1 MNLWRISKFAD
12 LSGRGGLV
20 VDGRWH
26 RKGTPVVYCCDH
38 PSTALLEILVHMDKS
53 RIPPD
58 FQLLR
63 LDCPDELTIFNG
75 ETTPRNVLNRRELE
89 VLARVARGKASYT
102 ITDDLGL
109 SHHIVDR
116 YLKAIRDAVVGAV
129 AMDDVQLLIE
139 LMNAPSIGLEVSQ
152 TIGASLLQERQFP
165 LIRVRSAVMPAAWN
179 FLLNPLHPDAAR
191 VTLAETFRYP
201 FDSRLL
207 Q

>member
-1 MNLWRISKFAD
+1 MKLWRISKFAD

-63 LDCPDELTIFNG
+63 LDCPDNLTIFNSDS
-75 ETTPRNVLNRRELE
+75 TPRPVLNRREMD
-89 VLARVARGKASYT
+89 VLDRIARGNKSVT
-102 ITDDLGL
+102 VDLGP
-109 SHHIVDR
+109 SRQAVDW
-116 YLKAIRDAVVGAV
+116 YLKAIHDEVDGATDLDDAQVV
-129 AMDDVQLLIE
+129 IE
-139 LMNAPSIGLEVSQ
+139 LMNSSSIGLDVSQ
-152 TIGASLLQERQFP
+152 TIGTSLLQERQFP
-165 LIRVRSAVMPAAWN
+165 LIRIRSAVMPAAWN

-191 VTLAETFRYP
+191 VTVAETYRYP